1 MAQDG
6 DRRDGMPDLTAFMQ
20 PSTRRS
26 TVQLVISVGLFS
38 VLWAMAYV
46 SLSWSTGLSFVLLVA
61 AAGFLVRLFVI
72 FHDCCHR
79 SLFTSRRVNEI
90 VGMALGYVTFF
101 PYHQW
106 RREHA
111 LHHAG
116 SGNLARRGD
125 GDIWTLTVDECQ
137 MLSRGRLLWYRVYR
151 CPFVMFGLGP
161 IPLFLWNYRRNR
173 RGADRRERANTWAT
187 NAILPML
194 VGLLG
199 WALDPGRVLLVE
211 GVILYLSGVMGI
223 FLFYVQHQFEGTYFE
238 HPETWDPVSAAV
250 LGSSYYKLPRVLQW
264 LTASIGLHH
273 VHHLSVRI
281 PNYNLQR
288 AHDSVP
294 LLRKVR
300 PIGFRESLR
309 SFRYR
314 AWDPVRRS
322 LVPFQGIRDHR
333 QNSLEDADILR

>member
-1 MAQDG
+1 MTKAG
-6 DRRDGMPDLTAFMQ
+6 DRRDGMPDLTAFIQ

-26 TVQLVISVGLFS
+26 TVQLGISVMLFIGTW
-38 VLWAMAYV
+38 VLAYR
-46 SLSWSTGLSFVLLVA
+46 SLSWSTGLSFLFMLA

-79 SLFTSRRVNEI
+79 SLFSKRLVNEI
-90 VGMALGYVTFF
+90 VGIGLGYVTFF

-137 MLSRGRLLWYRVYR
+137 TLSTSRRLWYRVYR
-151 CPFVMFGLGP
+151 NPLVMFGLGP

-173 RGADRRERANTWAT
+173 MGADRRERVNTWAT
-187 NAILPML
+187 NAMLPTA

-199 WALDPGRVLLVE
+199 WVLDPGRVFLVE
-211 GVILYLSGVMGI
+211 GMILYLSGVMGI
-223 FLFYVQHQFEGTYFE
+223 FLFYVQHQFDGAYFE
-238 HPETWDPVSAAV
+238 NPEAWDPVSAAV
-250 LGSSYYKLPRVLQW
+250 RGSSYYKLPRVLQW
-264 LTASIGLHH
+264 LTANIGLHH

-288 AHDSVP
+288 AHDSVQ
-294 LLRKVR
+294 LLREVR
-300 PIGFRESLR
+300 PIGVRESLR
-309 SFRYR
+309 SLRYR
-314 AWDPVRRS
+314 AWDPVGRC
-322 LVPFQGIRDHR
+322 LVSFDGVR
-333 QNSLEDADILR
+333 QPSHYSREGGDILR